1 MNEEQTLLLKVGG
14 EGGFVEILQD
24 SNGSFIYHNDQSSYK
39 DFLPHDKNEI
49 DKDTYTFDTLQEA
62 IGQINLSLLV
72 HGVILYADED
82 MGFDIK
88 LAIHNRIKNL

>member
-24 SNGSFIYHNDQSSYK
+24 SNGSFIYHYDQSSYK

-88 LAIHNRIKNL
+88 LAIHNRNKNL

>member
-1 MNEEQTLLLKVGG
+1 M
-14 EGGFVEILQD
+14 
-24 SNGSFIYHNDQSSYK
+24 
-39 DFLPHDKNEI
+39 PHDRNEI
-49 DKDTYTFDTLQEA
+49 DKDFYTLDTLQEA
-62 IGQINLSLLV
+62 IGRINLSLLV

>member
-24 SNGSFIYHNDQSSYK
+24 SNGLFIYHYYLSSYK
-39 DFLPHDKNEI
+39 DFLPHDKNEV
-49 DKDTYTFDTLQEA
+49 DKDTYTFDTLQDA
-62 IGQINLSLLV
+62 ISRINLSLLV